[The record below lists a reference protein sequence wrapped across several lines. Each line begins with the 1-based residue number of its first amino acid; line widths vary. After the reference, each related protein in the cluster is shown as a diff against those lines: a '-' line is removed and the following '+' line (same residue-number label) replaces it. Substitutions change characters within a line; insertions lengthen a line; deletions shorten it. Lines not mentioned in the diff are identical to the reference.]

1 LGAALNGKEVGAG
14 TRADKGHRW
23 HGRPWTARTVRVL
36 VLLVPFAASV
46 GVAFV
51 LSRLL
56 PTAPGPAWLVAR
68 LVVITAAATVAL
80 RLMDRLMRRLLPLAT
95 LLDLT
100 LLFPDQAPSRY
111 RMALRNGAS
120 NVELQ
125 ERIDRYTRSGESGTA
140 SAAEH
145 LLDLVAALS
154 RHDRITRGHSERVR
168 AYAQM
173 IGEEMGLSR
182 HELDR
187 LRWAAL
193 IHDVG
198 KLRVPAEILNKPGKL
213 TDEEFAVIKLH
224 PEMGAALAAPLAAWL
239 GDSVLAVV
247 EHHEKWDGSG
257 YPKGLRGAEISRAGR
272 IVAVADVFDVLTSVR
287 SYKSAR
293 SAVDAR
299 TELAR
304 CAGTHFD
311 PAVVRAFMTLSLGRL
326 RLVMGPLSWLAQ
338 MSLFPQS
345 LLAPPAPLAGA
356 SVATAPAVSSAASV
370 AMGVVA
376 TGMGA
381 MAMPIAVGQELR
393 PPPAVEVAYETQ
405 GSERFEVTQDPG
417 APVSV
422 AALGDVSID
431 DVLAGGVAQPSDA
444 SVVSDWSD
452 APEAVA
458 APTDG
463 PSSASL
469 PAATGAAAVDLSVSG
484 ASTGAGAMSDTPGRW
499 CGWLTPGSCTTSGD
513 GVGLASP
520 IPGVEM
526 AGAEPVTTTTT
537 VRSTT
542 TTVRP
547 TTTTTVRPTTTTTV
561 PPTTTTTVPPTTT
574 TTVPPTTTTVPPTTS
589 AYYLFASPVAGDT
602 ASQELL
608 PTAQRLT
615 QQPALP
621 NYDVDRDGAPG
632 LTIVRGGALAA
643 GDPVR
648 MQRFS
653 VDPATDL
660 SLRGRH
666 RVLLWV
672 APATGGEHELRVTV
686 ALTRCN
692 DDRTNC
698 STVATATGSTEAS
711 AGSFELLT
719 VDFGRLTQ
727 NIPVAQHLEVWIV
740 ADANSTADLTL
751 AYDASTYRSGLQI
764 GR

>member
-1 LGAALNGKEVGAG
+1 MAGSDEGTATGGAG
-14 TRADKGHRW
+14 EQRW
-23 HGRPWTARTVRVL
+23 VGRPWIARLVRTMV
-36 VLLVPFAASV
+36 VVVPFAASV
-46 GVAFV
+46 VAAYV
-51 LSRLL
+51 LSRAL
-56 PTAPGPAWLVAR
+56 PAAPGTALLVAR
-68 LVVITAAATVAL
+68 LLAIAVAATVVL
-80 RLMDRLMRRLLPLAT
+80 RLVDVVMRRLLPLAT

-100 LLFPDQAPSRY
+100 LVFPDQAPSRY

-125 ERIDRYTRSGESGTA
+125 ERIERYTRSGEQSTA

-173 IGEEMGLSR
+173 IGEEMGLTGR
-182 HELDR
+182 ELDR

-198 KLRVPAEILNKPGKL
+198 KLRVPTEILNKPGKL

-224 PEMGAALAAPLAAWL
+224 PEMGAELAAPLAGWL
-239 GDSVLAVV
+239 GHSVLAVV

-257 YPKGLRGAEISRAGR
+257 YPKGLRGTEISQAGR

-326 RLVMGPLSWLAQ
+326 RFVMGPLSWLAQ
-338 MSLFPQS
+338 LSLFPQS
-345 LLAPPAPLAGA
+345 LLATAAPAAGA
-356 SVATAPAVSSAASV
+356 SVATAPSMAAA

-381 MAMPIAVGQELR
+381 MAMPIAAGQELR
-393 PPPAVEVAYETQ
+393 PPAAVEVAYETQ
-405 GSERFEVTQDPG
+405 GSERAGAPSDLG
-417 APVSV
+417 APVTV
-422 AALGDVSID
+422 APLGDASID

-444 SVVSDWSD
+444 SGVAG
-452 APEAVA
+452 APVA
-458 APTDG
+458 AEVSNDDPVAPDPA
-463 PSSASL
+463 PSTTSVAGD
-469 PAATGAAAVDLSVSG
+469 PVSG
-484 ASTGAGAMSDTPGRW
+484 ASSGVSSGAGATAPDDGAAQATP
-499 CGWLTPGSCTTSGD
+499 TPAVETTA
-513 GVGLASP
+513 VAP
-520 IPGVEM
+520 TPTPTTAAPGP
-526 AGAEPVTTTTT
+526 APAAPAAPTPTTAAPTTVPAPTTT
-537 VRSTT
+537 V
-542 TTVRP
+542 VAE
-547 TTTTTVRPTTTTTV
+547 
-561 PPTTTTTVPPTTT
+561 
-574 TTVPPTTTTVPPTTS
+574 TTS
-589 AYYLFASPVAGDT
+589 AYYLFASPIAGDT

-615 QQPALP
+615 QQLVLP

-632 LTIVRGGALAA
+632 LTIVRGGALAT
-643 GDPVR
+643 GDTVHL
-648 MQRFS
+648 QRFS

-666 RVLLWV
+666 QVHLWV
-672 APATGGEHELRVTV
+672 APAAGADQTMNMTV
-686 ALTRCN
+686 ALARCN

-698 STVATATGSTEAS
+698 STVATA
-711 AGSFELLT
+711 AGTAVATAGLFELVS

-727 NIPVAQHLEVWIV
+727 NIPAPQHLEVWIV
-740 ADANSTADLTL
+740 ADASSTADLTL
-751 AYDASTYRSGLQI
+751 AYDASIFGSGLQI
-764 GR
+764 TR

>member
-1 LGAALNGKEVGAG
+1 MTDEAV
-14 TRADKGHRW
+14 RATASGDEGHRW
-23 HGRPWTARTVRVL
+23 QGRPWIARAVRAL
-36 VLLVPFAASV
+36 VVVVPFASSV
-46 GVAFV
+46 AVAFV
-51 LSRLL
+51 LSQLL
-56 PTAPGPAWLVAR
+56 PAAPGPAWLVAR
-68 LVVITAAATVAL
+68 LIGIAAVATVAL
-80 RLMDRLMRRLLPLAT
+80 RLVDRVMRRLLPLAT

-111 RMALRNGAS
+111 RMALRGGAS

-173 IGEEMGLSR
+173 IGEEMGLSG

-198 KLRVPAEILNKPGKL
+198 KLRVPTEILNKPGKL

-224 PEMGAALAAPLAAWL
+224 PEMGARLAAPLAAWL

-247 EHHEKWDGSG
+247 EHHEKWDGTG
-257 YPKGLRGAEISRAGR
+257 YPKGLRGTEISQAGR
-272 IVAVADVFDVLTSVR
+272 IVAVADVFDVLTSAR

-293 SAVDAR
+293 SAV
-299 TELAR
+299 
-304 CAGTHFD
+304 
-311 PAVVRAFMTLSLGRL
+311 TLSLGRL
-326 RLVMGPLSWLAQ
+326 RFVMAPLSWLAHL
-338 MSLFPQS
+338 SLFPQA
-345 LLAPPAPLAGA
+345 LLATAAPAAGA
-356 SVATAPAVSSAASV
+356 TAATAPSVAAA

-381 MAMPIAVGQELR
+381 MAMPVAAGQELR
-393 PPPAVEVAYETQ
+393 PPPAVEVAFDSNSQAGTV
-405 GSERFEVTQDPG
+405 SELG
-417 APVSV
+417 APVTV
-422 AALGDVSID
+422 APLDGASID

-444 SVVSDWSD
+444 F
-452 APEAVA
+452 
-458 APTDG
+458 G
-463 PSSASL
+463 L
-469 PAATGAAAVDLSVSG
+469 SG
-484 ASTGAGAMSDTPGRW
+484 ASTEDVAPPD
-499 CGWLTPGSCTTSGD
+499 
-513 GVGLASP
+513 
-520 IPGVEM
+520 
-526 AGAEPVTTTTT
+526 
-537 VRSTT
+537 
-542 TTVRP
+542 P
-547 TTTTTVRPTTTTTV
+547 TTTTTIATATAVDPASSGALSGTSNVVPGSSGQKPGISGETPGGGAAQATPTPAVETTAVAPAPTPTTAAPAPAPAATAAPTPTTAAPTTVPAPTTTVV
-561 PPTTTTTVPPTTT
+561 PEIS
-574 TTVPPTTTTVPPTTS
+574 S
-589 AYYLFASPVAGDT
+589 AYYLFASPAAGDT

-608 PTAQRLT
+608 PTAQRLP
-615 QQPALP
+615 QQWTLP

-632 LTIVRGGALAA
+632 LTILRGGALAT

-660 SLRGRH
+660 NLRGRH
-666 RVLLWV
+666 QVHLWV
-672 APATGGEHELRVTV
+672 APAAGVEQTLNVTV

-698 STVATATGSTEAS
+698 STMSTATGSAQAT
-711 AGSFELLT
+711 AGSFELLS

-727 NIPVAQHLEVWIV
+727 NIPAAQHLEVWIV
-740 ADANSTADLTL
+740 TDGSSTADLVL
-751 AYDASTYRSGLQI
+751 AYDASIYGSGLQI
-764 GR
+764 TR